1 MRRAKRT
8 IASVLIVIATLSV
21 CCLSTTAAAR
31 ASEYID
37 QTYTEMFAGYD
48 KGELDIDFSISAIK
62 NPTLLGI
69 YKIAFY
75 KSDGTFVTNVW
86 GTVINGLLSNSG
98 SRSYEGTYT
107 FDRAES
113 GVSYYAVVTFMANDS
128 NGGDKFEMETS
139 VVKAP

>member
-1 MRRAKRT
+1 MKRSKRVVVS
-8 IASVLIVIATLSV
+8 ILMIVFTLNVFLPFTVAT
-21 CCLSTTAAAR
+21 AR

-37 QTYTEMFAGYD
+37 QTYTDMFAGKD
-48 KGELDIDFSISAIK
+48 SGELDIDFSISAIK
-62 NPTLLGI
+62 NPTLLGV

-75 KSDGTFVTNVW
+75 KSNGDYVTTVW

-98 SRSYEGTYT
+98 SRSYGGTYT

-113 GVSYYAVVTFMANDS
+113 GVSYYAVVTFMANDR

>member
-1 MRRAKRT
+1 MKKT
-8 IASVLIVIATLSV
+8 IRGIVFALTLVFTLSV
-21 CCLSTTAAAR
+21 CCPSTVASAR

-37 QTYTEMFAGYD
+37 KTYTDMFAGED
-48 KGELDIDFSISAIK
+48 SGELDIDFLIIAAK
-62 NPTLLGI
+62 DPTLVGV

-75 KSDGTFVTNVW
+75 KANGDYVTTVW

-98 SRSYEGTYT
+98 SRAHGGTYT

-113 GVSYYAVVTFMANDS
+113 GVSYYAVVTFMANDRD
-128 NGGDKFEMETS
+128 GGDKFEMETS